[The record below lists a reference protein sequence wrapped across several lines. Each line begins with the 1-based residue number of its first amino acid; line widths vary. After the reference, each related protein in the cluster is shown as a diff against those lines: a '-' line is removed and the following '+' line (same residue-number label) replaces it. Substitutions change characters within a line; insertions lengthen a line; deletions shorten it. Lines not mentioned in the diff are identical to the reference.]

1 MSIDHVTLLQI
12 DRGLARIYAYEYEG
26 SSGRIYHIKH
36 EGYLPIVENQSL
48 YGLVRSGTDGKI
60 SVVRILA
67 DVTDTFRPQEDIK
80 YNWLIDTFSNYI
92 FAEHAQKYEADRIA
106 ERRLES
112 AQAMQKVRA
121 LQAHISIDILTGL
134 PNTPSLSASEVF
146 ENVQDDGYSSHVEDT
161 SADDTD
167 TEPKF

>member
-36 EGYLPIVENQSL
+36 DVRLPIMKDQSL
-48 YGLVRSGTDGKI
+48 YGLVRSGADGKI
-60 SVVRILA
+60 AVVRILE
-67 DVTDTFRPQEDIK
+67 DVTDTFRPMKDIK

-92 FAEHAQKYEADRIA
+92 FKEQARRYEADRKA

-112 AQAMQKVRA
+112 AQAMEKVRS
-121 LQAHISIDILTGL
+121 LQSQLSVDILTGL

-146 ENVQDDGYSSHVEDT
+146 ENVQDDGYSSHVEDA
-161 SADDTD
+161 SDDD